1 MLYKTLLRLLV
12 ITLFANLANS
22 VHAQEIR
29 VLTYNIH
36 HGEDVNGKLDLQQ
49 IANVIKKAAPD
60 VVALQ
65 EVDSLTN
72 RTQKVDQLKELAALT
87 GMDYFYGKSMD
98 HDVGGYGVGILTK
111 LPMESKFITR
121 LPSFPKS
128 EPRVA
133 ATVELRLA
141 KNRTFLFTAVHLDYI
156 KDPAERIEQATKLR
170 SVLSALKLPS
180 ILAGDFNAEPDEATM
195 KDIIFKSYAETD
207 PTGHSLSFPSGKPDI
222 KIDYVLVSKKHFW
235 EKISYEVIDE
245 KTASDHRPVLSVVRL
260 K

>member
-1 MLYKTLLRLLV
+1 MLYKTLSHV
-12 ITLFANLANS
+12 MCVALFAIYANS
-22 VHAQEIR
+22 LQAQQIR

-36 HGEDVNGKLDLQQ
+36 HGEDVNGKLDIQQ

-65 EVDSLTN
+65 EVDSVTN

-87 GMDYFYGKSMD
+87 GMNYLYGKSMD
-98 HDVGGYGVGILTK
+98 YDGGGYGVGILTK
-111 LPMESKFITR
+111 LPIESTFITR

-141 KNRTFLFTAVHLDYI
+141 NNRRFLFTSVHLDYV
-156 KDPAERIEQATKLR
+156 KDPAERIEQAKKLQ
-170 SVLSALKLPS
+170 SVFFALKTPS
-180 ILAGDFNAEPDEATM
+180 ILGGDFNAEPDEATM
-195 KDIIFKSYAETD
+195 KDIIFKSFRETD
-207 PTGHSLSFPSGKPDI
+207 LTGHSLSFPSGKPDI
-222 KIDYVLVSKKHFW
+222 KIDYVLVSKKHSW

-245 KTASDHRPVLSVVRL
+245 KVASDHRPVLSVVRL